1 MIEKKTISLQT
12 QSGEIYDITNK
23 VEEVVSQSDIK
34 DGIVNIFVSG
44 STGALTTIEYEPGAL
59 SDLKNILEKY
69 IPSDDYYN
77 HNNTWHDGNGYSH
90 IRSSLLKT
98 FITVPLWDGNLQLG
112 TWQQIVFIECDNRSR
127 RREIK
132 ITIVGE

>member
-1 MIEKKTISLQT
+1 MVEKKIIILQT
-12 QSGEIYDITNK
+12 QSGEIYDITDK
-23 VEEVVSQSDIK
+23 VEDVVLQSDIK
-34 DGIVNIFVSG
+34 NGIVNIFVSG
-44 STGALTTIEYEPGAL
+44 STGALTTIEYEPGTL
-59 SDLKNILEKY
+59 SDLKNILERY
-69 IPSDDYYN
+69 VPSDGYYN

-98 FITVPLWDGNLQLG
+98 FITVPLWDGSLQLG

-132 ITIVGE
+132 ITIIGE